1 MQVSLETVSGLE
13 RRLNISVPTQEIET
27 EVSNRLRR
35 LAQTVKM
42 HGFRPG
48 KVPIKVV
55 QQQYGLQVRQEV
67 LGDRLEKCFGDAVRD
82 NNLRVAGYPHFETK
96 PASDDTAQLEYSAT
110 FEVYP
115 EVKIGALA
123 DVTVIRPELKVSD
136 TEVDKTIEILRKQRV
151 TFEPCERGAEM
162 QDLVTIDFSG
172 LIEGKTFPGGDAQD
186 FQVVL
191 GSGRLLAEFEQA
203 LIGMR
208 INETRTCDV
217 TFPADYHGKEVAG
230 KTATFSVTLKAV
242 SSPKL
247 PALDGEFA
255 KSLGVADGD
264 VEKMR
269 AEVRANVE
277 REVEARIK
285 ARVKEQVFQALIEH
299 ATLEIPQS
307 LIEIEKRS
315 LTEAAQ
321 RDLESR
327 GVKVKDVPLP
337 ADILGAQAER
347 RVRLGLILAEVVRAN
362 SLQARPD
369 QVLAAVESHAK
380 SFEQPQEV
388 VKWYYSSPE
397 RLQQFESAVLE
408 QNVVD
413 WVGTVVHTESQ
424 SVEFEDLM
432 GSRAHE
438 H

>member
-1 MQVSLETVSGLE
+1 MQVSLETVSGVE
-13 RRLNISVPTQEIET
+13 RRLNISVPLQEIET
-27 EVSNRLRR
+27 EVSTRLRR

-67 LGDRLEKCFGDAVRD
+67 LGDRLQKCFGDAVRD
-82 NNLRVAGYPHFETK
+82 NNLRVAGYPHFESK
-96 PASDDTAQLEYSAT
+96 PTSEETAQLEYSAT

-115 EVKIGALA
+115 EVRIEALT
-123 DVTVIRPELKVSD
+123 DVTIARPELKVSD
-136 TEVDKTIEILRKQRV
+136 AEVEKTIEILRKQRV
-151 TFEPCERGAEM
+151 TFDPCERPAQM
-162 QDLVTIDFSG
+162 QDLVTVDFSG
-172 LIEGKTFPGGDAQD
+172 MIEGKTFPGGEAQD
-186 FQVVL
+186 LQVVL

-203 LIGMR
+203 VVGMSA
-208 INETRTCDV
+208 NETRTFDIA
-217 TFPADYHGKEVAG
+217 FPTDYHGKEVAG
-230 KTATFSVTLKAV
+230 KTATFSLTLKNV
-242 SSPKL
+242 SAPKL
-247 PALDGEFA
+247 PDLDEEFA

-277 REVEARIK
+277 REVEARIRSK
-285 ARVKEQVFQALIEH
+285 VKEQVFQALIER
-299 ATLEIPQS
+299 ATLEIPQA
-307 LIEIEKRS
+307 LVDIETRT

-337 ADILGAQAER
+337 ADILGAQAAR

-397 RLQQFESAVLE
+397 RLQEFESAVLE

-413 WVGTVVHTESQ
+413 WVGSVARTESQ
-424 SVEFEDLM
+424 PVEFEELM
-432 GSRAHE
+432 GKPNA
-438 H
+438 